1 MTTSSLKIREVG
13 QIGVVTLD
21 RAHKRNALDESFIA
35 EIDAYFSNVPSH
47 IRVIVMTAE
56 GDHFCAGLDLKEH
69 HDQERGAVDFLR
81 VCQAWHRAFDKIQ
94 HGGIPVIA
102 CLQGAVVGGGLEL
115 ASAAHIRVADV
126 STYFSLPEGTRGI
139 FTGGGATV
147 RTANIISANRVIEM
161 MLTGRIMDVN
171 EGHRLGL
178 AHYVCNTPE
187 NPVSAQDFAME
198 LAERIAG
205 NAPLSNYAIVSSINK
220 IADMSAT
227 DGLFTEGLMAAVVQT
242 GADVQRR
249 LNDFVT
255 KKAHRVK
262 PEENTPAL

>member
-1 MTTSSLKIREVG
+1 MATPYLKTHETG
-13 QIGVVTLD
+13 AIGVVTLN
-21 RAHKRNALDESFIA
+21 RAHKRNALDEAAVA
-35 EIDAYFSNVPSH
+35 EVDAYFSSIPSH
-47 IRVIVMTAE
+47 IRVIVMLAE

-69 HDQERGAVDFLR
+69 HDQERSAVDFLR

-115 ASAAHIRVADV
+115 ASAAHIRVADA

-147 RTANIISANRVIEM
+147 RTAKIITPNRMIEM
-161 MLTGRIMDVN
+161 MLTGRVMGIE

-187 NPVSAQDFAME
+187 NPAPAKDFAME

-227 DGLFTEGLMAAVVQT
+227 DGLFAEGLMAAVVQT
-242 GADVQRR
+242 GADVQNR

-255 KKAHRVK
+255 KKAHKVK
-262 PEENTPAL
+262 PN

>member
-1 MTTSSLKIREVG
+1 MSLSCLKTHEVG
-13 QIGVVTLD
+13 NIGVVTLA
-21 RAHKRNALDESFIA
+21 RAHKRNALDESVIA
-35 EIDAYFSNVPSH
+35 EIDQYFSSVPAH
-47 IRVIVMTAE
+47 IRVIVMMAE

-69 HDQERGAVDFLR
+69 HDQERKAVDFLR

-147 RTANIISANRVIEM
+147 RTAKIITPNRVIEM
-161 MLTGRIMDVN
+161 MLTGRVMDIH
-171 EGHRLGL
+171 EGYRLGL

-187 NPVSAQDFAME
+187 QPMSARELAMS

-227 DGLFTEGLMAAVVQT
+227 DGLFAEGLMAAVVQT
-242 GADVQRR
+242 GPDVQRR

-255 KKAHRVK
+255 KRAPKVK
-262 PEENTPAL
+262 PGESSTQ